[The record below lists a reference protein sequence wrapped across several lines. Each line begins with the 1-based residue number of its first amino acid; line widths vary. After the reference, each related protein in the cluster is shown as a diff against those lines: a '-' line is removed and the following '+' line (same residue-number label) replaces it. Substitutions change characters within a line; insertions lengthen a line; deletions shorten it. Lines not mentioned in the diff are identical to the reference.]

1 LPVKANIKIITEYTD
16 ACLENLQINGLT
28 HDGRGVGHFEG
39 KTIFVNDAIPG
50 DIVTAIITK
59 HHDNFDD
66 ADCLELKSAS
76 PERTQPFCPIY
87 SQCGGCQLQHLS
99 LDAQRYWKNQN
110 FITQLTQSV
119 DAQQC
124 QTVSPIIGDDKHY
137 RRRTRLSYV
146 ISKKDKVAR
155 LGFKAKASNEVVDMN
170 ECPILTPALNQAI
183 QDNKPTLLSQA
194 SRAQKEVT
202 LVEADN
208 GIFGLPLTEESSAQ
222 GDTPYYTLNTPSP
235 TPLKIEFPVDGFIQI
250 NQSLN
255 QQMIAQALDWLTLNE
270 HHNVLDL
277 FCGVGNFTLP
287 IAQQVHS
294 TVGIEGE
301 QNLVDTATHNAQHN
315 ALDSVSFYKGDLFKE
330 VTPKPWFKKQTY
342 DRILLDPGRQGAF
355 NLCKVLGKLKA
366 HIIVYVSC
374 NAATLIR
381 DIKELE
387 KQGYRLTKAGMIDMF
402 AHTTHTEVMV
412 QLTRTHKSLKKPKSK
427 PTFKI

>member
-1 LPVKANIKIITEYTD
+1 MTTQNTL
-16 ACLENLQINGLT
+16 LEMLSINGLT

-39 KTIFVNDAIPG
+39 KTIFVNDAVPG
-50 DIVTAIITK
+50 DIVTAKITK
-59 HHDNFDD
+59 HHDNFDE
-66 ADCLELKSAS
+66 ADSLEIKTPS
-76 PERTQPFCPIY
+76 PERVNPFCSVY
-87 SQCGGCQLQHLS
+87 KECGGCQQQHLS
-99 LDAQRYWKNQN
+99 LDAQRYWKNKN

-124 QTVSPIIGDDKHY
+124 KTAEPMIGDDTHY
-137 RRRTRLSYV
+137 RRRTRLTLV
-146 ISKKDKVAR
+146 ISKKDKIAR
-155 LGFKAKASNEVVDMN
+155 LGFKQKSSNEVVDIDH
-170 ECPILTPALNQAI
+170 CPVLTEGLNQAI
-183 QDNKPTLLSQA
+183 QESKPALLEQA
-194 SRAQKEVT
+194 SRAYKEVT

-208 GIFGLPLTEESSAQ
+208 GIFNTFPSKESAEETLNQAQ
-222 GDTPYYTLNTPSP
+222 PYYTLNATS
-235 TPLKIEFPVDGFIQI
+235 TPLKITFPADGFIQI

-255 QQMIAQALDWLTLNE
+255 EQMIAQALDWLELQPE
-270 HHNVLDL
+270 HKVLDL

-287 IAQQVHS
+287 IAQQVQS

-301 QNLVDTATHNAQHN
+301 QILVETASQNAKQN
-315 ALDSVSFYKGDLFKE
+315 ALASVNFYKGDLFDE
-330 VTPKPWFKKQTY
+330 VTPKPWFKKQKY

-355 NLCKVLGKLKA
+355 NLSKTLGKLKA

-402 AHTTHTEVMV
+402 PHTTHTEVMV
-412 QLTRTHKSLKKPKSK
+412 QLSRTHKAIKKPKSR